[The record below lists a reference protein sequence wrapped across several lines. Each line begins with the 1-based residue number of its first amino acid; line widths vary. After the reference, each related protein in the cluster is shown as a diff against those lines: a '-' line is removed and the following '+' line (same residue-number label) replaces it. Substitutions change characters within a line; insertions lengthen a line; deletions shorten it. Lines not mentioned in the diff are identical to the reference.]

1 MRHFCEK
8 REKGFTLI
16 ELIISITI
24 AVIIMAIL
32 APELQKMMTR
42 NRLNG
47 AGRQIVNDLMSS
59 RMKASSQNNRFRVI
73 FLDNHRYMIH
83 DDDNNDNIV
92 DTGETNVTK
101 DIQDSYHDVTF
112 SATANPIFY
121 PRGTSWG
128 TTVTVSNSVGSRAV
142 SVSTAG
148 RVKID

>member
-1 MRHFCEK
+1 MRYFCKK

-16 ELIISITI
+16 ELIITISI
-24 AVIIMAIL
+24 AVIIMAIS
-32 APELQKMMTR
+32 APELRKIMTR

-47 AGRQIVNDLMSS
+47 AGRQIVNDLMHS
-59 RMKASSQNNRFRVI
+59 RMKATSQNNRFRVI
-73 FLDNHRYMIH
+73 FLDNHRYTIH
-83 DDDNNDNIV
+83 DDDNNNNTV
-92 DTGETNVTK
+92 DTGEATLTK

-112 SATANPIFY
+112 SATADPIFY

-128 TTVTVSNSVGSRAV
+128 TTVTVSNSVGSKNV

>member
-1 MRHFCEK
+1 MRYFCVK

-32 APELQKMMTR
+32 APELRKMMTR

-47 AGRQIVNDLMSS
+47 AGRQIVNDLMNA

-83 DDDNNDNIV
+83 DDDNSNNTV

-101 DIQDSYHDVTF
+101 DIQDSYQDVTF

-128 TTVTVSNSVGSRAV
+128 TTITVSNSIGSKDV